1 MPQNDST
8 RGRTIL
14 ILIGFLLSEVAM
26 LVSLRTLGWFGTGS
40 LVHIIVCLFAT
51 LFPLLVATALLVRNR
66 LRFGLRTLLV
76 AVTLVAVFM
85 FVSVK
90 PLQDYH
96 SARSASKQLV
106 LANATLDSGLD
117 WDKLHTDIGLEP
129 APSANAPEA
138 VNVPLWLRPFTDSLS
153 ATPPDASVK
162 SIHLNNDQQVE
173 ILVENSSRFRS
184 LRSISIAF
192 GVSSE
197 GLKKLQ
203 AAIPEF
209 NHLSN
214 MLVNDVTVPKNW
226 YRTLT
231 GIKALF
237 VWGEGASRGTP
248 FPQGDLADIKSLPQL
263 EVLMILGYAFND
275 SDAKTLSSSLSLK
288 RIILRGTAVTQK
300 GESDLEN
307 TTVQD
312 RIVYRN

>member
-1 MPQNDST
+1 MPLNDST
-8 RGRTIL
+8 RGQTIF
-14 ILIGFLLSEVAM
+14 ILIGFLLVEVAM

-40 LVHIIVCLFAT
+40 LVHSIVCLFVS
-51 LFPLLVATALLVRNR
+51 LVPLLVATALLVRNR
-66 LRFGLRTLLV
+66 LRFGLRNLLV
-76 AVTLVAVFM
+76 AVALVAVFM

-117 WDKLHTDIGLEP
+117 WDRFYTDIGLEP
-129 APSANAPEA
+129 LPSVNAPQA
-138 VNVPLWLRPFTDSLS
+138 VNVPPWLRPFTDSLS
-153 ATPPDASVK
+153 TIPPDASVE

-173 ILVENSSRFRS
+173 ILVENSSRFWS
-184 LRSISIAF
+184 LRSISIGF
-192 GVSSE
+192 GVSGE

-209 NHLSN
+209 NHLNS
-214 MLVNDVTVPKNW
+214 MVVNDVTVPKNW

-237 VWGEGASRGTP
+237 VWGEGASRGIP
-248 FPQGDLADIKSLPQL
+248 FPQDDLADIKSLPQL

-275 SDAKTLSSSLSLK
+275 SDAKTLSSSLAIK
-288 RIILRGTAVTQK
+288 RIILRGTAVTEK
-300 GESDLEN
+300 GESDLAN
-307 TTVQD
+307 TVQD

>member
-1 MPQNDST
+1 MPLNKST
-8 RGRTIL
+8 RSQTVFL
-14 ILIGFLLSEVAM
+14 LIGFLLVELVM
-26 LVSLRTLGWFGTGS
+26 LVSLRTLGWFGTGNV
-40 LVHIIVCLFAT
+40 VHSIVCLFAS

-117 WDKLHTDIGLEP
+117 WDRIYIDIGLEP

-153 ATPPDASVK
+153 AIPPDASVK

-173 ILVENSSRFRS
+173 ILVKHSSRYWS
-184 LRSISIAF
+184 LRSISIGF
-192 GVSSE
+192 GVSGE

-209 NHLSN
+209 NHLNS

-237 VWGEGASRGTP
+237 VWGEGASRGAP
-248 FPQGDLADIKSLPQL
+248 FPQDDLADIKSLPQL

-275 SDAKTLSSSLSLK
+275 SDAITLSSSPAIK

-300 GESDLEN
+300 GESALAN
-307 TTVQD
+307 TVQD